1 LAFLKTYN
9 KKKNKMHRKPTKLD
23 SFYLIRS
30 LNIPTETIIDV
41 GVQYETPELRL
52 VFSDKKQIL
61 FEPVLEFHQ
70 SINKKY
76 ADIEY
81 QLFGTAISD
90 FDGESYIKKN
100 TVIPSQA
107 ISHSRLV
114 DSSDNQKLSK
124 VPTAR
129 LDTIIPSISCKSPYL
144 LKIDVDGIELKIL
157 NGALKTLD
165 LCNVIV
171 IEANIKTVLERM
183 QFIIDKGFS
192 LFDIVDFCY
201 YDDRLRQFDL
211 IFLNNKIIDELSLDF
226 YKQKF
231 DINKWIQ
238 YDPK

>member
-1 LAFLKTYN
+1 
-9 KKKNKMHRKPTKLD
+9 MHRKPTKLD

-90 FDGESYIKKN
+90 FDGECYIKKT
-100 TVIPSQA
+100 TVSPNCA
-107 ISHSRLV
+107 ITHAKIV
-114 DSSDNQKLSK
+114 EQDEQKLEK
-124 VPTAR
+124 VQTTK
-129 LDTIIPSISCKSPYL
+129 LDTIMSTLSCKKPYL

-165 LCNVIV
+165 FCSIIV
-171 IEANIKTVLERM
+171 IEANVSNILERM
-183 QFIIDKGFS
+183 EFVINKGFS

-201 YDDRLRQFDL
+201 YDDRLRQVDL
-211 IFLNNKIIDELSLDF
+211 IFLNNSIVDELNLNF
-226 YKQKF
+226 YKNQNF